1 MLAEDLAATRWR
13 QLTACRLA
21 APAAPTSTGE
31 KSEPFQMS
39 LITGEGGKASRSH
52 QELGPI
58 RAAAVRQDAW
68 RVRAGPCRC
77 ADRRRSLQRAVVSYL
92 AECCGEGAPLQ

>member
-31 KSEPFQMS
+31 KSAGENSEPFQMS
-39 LITGEGGKASRSH
+39 LITGEGGKASRKH
-52 QELGPI
+52 QELGRI
-58 RAAAVRQDAW
+58 
-68 RVRAGPCRC
+68 
-77 ADRRRSLQRAVVSYL
+77 
-92 AECCGEGAPLQ
+92 